1 VKNNAAPEKPKATI
15 VRKVYVR
22 KSRDLV
28 KRVAE
33 QGQQESKLK
42 LIMVRV
48 NDQLNGLKSSVT
60 ALTRNDNTKQML
72 ISDESPS
79 LRHEISVTDLTP
91 IITKDDTDLLEVL
104 TEITES
110 CKNKQLQELKMEPM
124 SPSSP
129 LVIKNQESGLL
140 STEFNLTASAADV
153 ASPLPPGLS

>member
-1 VKNNAAPEKPKATI
+1 M
-15 VRKVYVR
+15 R

-33 QGQQESKLK
+33 QGKQESKLK
-42 LIMVRV
+42 LIMIRV

-60 ALTRNDNTKQML
+60 ALTRNDNTNGLKQML

-110 CKNKQLQELKMEPM
+110 CKNKQLQELKMEPI
-124 SPSSP
+124 SPTSP